1 MLKEIWNN
9 IKHNYLPYPFAYL
22 AKGLLRLLMF
32 TCRVEIRGLP
42 QFIRTAADGKCIL
55 MLWHNRLAL
64 VPEIMNR
71 FAPQF
76 IYRAFISKS
85 RDGEPLAILANSY
98 SCGRTLRV
106 PHNARHQA
114 LSQMINLLKS
124 SNEIMVVTPDGPRGP
139 LYQIKPGIIVAAK
152 EAAARIIPFSWRA
165 SRYWELG
172 TWDKFMLPKP
182 FSRIVVTIG
191 DPIFLDKKTGTDKSE
206 DLAHLHEAMENL
218 RQ

>member
-1 MLKEIWNN
+1 MTKHIW
-9 IKHNYLPYPFAYL
+9 KYVKRNYLSYLFAYS
-22 AKGLLRLLMF
+22 AKGLLRLLML
-32 TCRVEIRGLP
+32 TCRVEIHGLP
-42 QFIRTAADGKCIL
+42 QFIRTATEGKCIL

-85 RDGEPLAILANSY
+85 CDGEPLAIIANSY
-98 SCGRTLRV
+98 SSGRTLRV

-114 LSQMINLLKS
+114 LNQMINLLKS
-124 SNEIMVVTPDGPRGP
+124 SKEIMVVTPDGPRGP
-139 LYQIKPGIIVAAK
+139 LYQIKPGVVVAAQ
-152 EAAARIIPFSWRA
+152 EAAAHIIPFSWRA
-165 SRYWELG
+165 SHYWELS

-191 DPIFLDKKTGTDKSE
+191 DPIFLAKKTGKDRSV
-206 DLAHLHEAMENL
+206 DVAYLQEAMENL